1 MTKKSRIISRKTNE
15 KSMPSAFRKSF
26 AVLWFTVLTMA
37 ESIDK
42 KKDVM
47 THYFMKTRYF
57 IMLFAFNQI
66 ILPER
71 NIFPSEQEAFGRTT
85 KAKPFRGLDFTK
97 KTGFSAP
104 RNKAAFL
111 LRFGCH
117 LVDKMSPQVSSRL
130 GKVRLVRTQY
140 VLLGVRSDSP
150 FLWKTLWIFTPPI
163 SK

>member
-57 IMLFAFNQI
+57 IILFESIYI
-66 ILPER
+66 ILSER
-71 NIFPSEQEAFGRTT
+71 NIFPTEQEAFAETT
-85 KAKPFRGLDFTK
+85 KAKPPRRMDFTK

-104 RNKAAFL
+104 RSKAAFL
-111 LRFGCH
+111 LRFG
-117 LVDKMSPQVSSRL
+117 
-130 GKVRLVRTQY
+130 
-140 VLLGVRSDSP
+140 
-150 FLWKTLWIFTPPI
+150 
-163 SK
+163 